1 MVELSCGHASGMFN
15 LFSIRK
21 TLSCQGIASE
31 KPPPALLQIEPARS
45 RRNEDVMEAPVLGHP
60 GPRLRTIMAAQI
72 IGDDENVAR
81 RIVGFDIPKQSNVV
95 RRVA

>member
-1 MVELSCGHASGMFN
+1 MVELSCSHLSGVFN
-15 LFSIRK
+15 LFSIGK
-21 TLSCQGIASE
+21 TLSRQGIASE

-45 RRNEDVMEAPVLGHP
+45 RRNEDVMEARVLGHP
-60 GPRLRTIMAAQI
+60 GPRLSTIMAAQI

-81 RIVGFDIPKQSNVV
+81 RIVGFDILQQSNVV